1 MFPRAVGIRLGG
13 FFFHYEVSEK
23 EKRASTVEDAD
34 FSHFQKICLKN
45 CFTVKSITYA

>member
-13 FFFHYEVSEK
+13 FFHYEVSEK

-34 FSHFQKICLKN
+34 FSYFEKICLLN
-45 CFTVKSITYA
+45 CFTVKSIAYA